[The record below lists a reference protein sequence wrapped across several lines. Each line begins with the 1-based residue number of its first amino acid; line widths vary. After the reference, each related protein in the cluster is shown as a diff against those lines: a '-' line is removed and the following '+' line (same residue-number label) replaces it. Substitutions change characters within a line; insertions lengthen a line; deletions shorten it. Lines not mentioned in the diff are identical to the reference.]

1 MDRQTTVSYRRMST
15 ATVTG
20 LPTDFTLTDKV
31 FDLSVAATEA
41 RDGME
46 FQFLRP
52 VTVTVFLTGEEA
64 TAFNDSHSNVAIQRF
79 DPNTMEWVPLQTTID
94 LAARTVQVQILAPN
108 SLALTVKK
116 PVSSPERVL
125 TYGPVLPQGYLG
137 AGMVSL
143 TIPKELG
150 ATNTARVSLRI
161 ALGGE
166 SPANRSTPRSGEGQI
181 TPEGQPPTVGD
192 SLGVV
197 REAPVPVH
205 RRMSFTLDA
214 PGFEMAPLGEVP
226 QQVRDGQAGWSWII
240 TPNEGPLGEREVSA
254 LVTANGQTLST
265 LKTSVMVTRP
275 EPRTTMTTDAGI
287 YPRPTATSLPIPVPT
302 VTPVV
307 KLATVVVPLA
317 SQAPTPVATPTGEP
331 LPIPTASPVP
341 VSPPTAVPSTTPK
354 ANERLA
360 TATATP
366 TIKLSPSPRFRLFI
380 NGVQAPALNDMM
392 SVGGRPLV
400 LSQAAEADGTFQF
413 NDKVT
418 IAVTL
423 PSGYRV
429 EWRGV
434 DTVRGPFATV
444 YMNQDRF
451 VALDV
456 VSPTITPTP
465 IPRPVPFYQ
474 PRPRA
479 IERPTIV
486 PTPTPPP
493 VRTYALTVGSVPEE
507 GGSVSPEGVTRHR
520 AGAQVSLTATPADGY
535 VFSHWSGLCST
546 SLACV
551 VTMDGDQMVAAHFT
565 PVFEL
570 TTFPSPADGGIV
582 VPSDATLHR
591 ASTRVTVMSSP
602 AEGRQFSQWTGDC
615 SGSGAC
621 VVTMNSGKS
630 VTAEF
635 VRVFDLTTEAIPPEG
650 GAILPEGKTSHRED
664 TQVTVITSP
673 ADGYQFSEWGGDCS
687 GDGPCVVT
695 IEGPETVTAKFLP
708 VSDLTVTADPE
719 DGGTVIPGG
728 VTSYVDNTQ
737 VTVLAHPGPG
747 YRFSNWSGACT
758 GDGPCVVTIDGD
770 TTVTA
775 KFDRGVDLTVTA
787 NPPSGGTVLPQG
799 STSHNPG
806 TTVTI
811 VASPA
816 EGYQFSEWTGDC
828 SGIGDCVITM
838 DGTKS
843 VAANFVRLFTL
854 TAQANLPAGGTV
866 SPDSTTSHT
875 KGSHVTVIANP
886 TDGYQFS
893 DWSGDCTGSGACV
906 VTMDADKSVKAN
918 FAPVFDLTVAADP
931 ANGGTVLPG
940 GVTSY
945 VDGTNLTVLAYPA
958 AGYRFSE
965 WSGACTGDGPCLVTI
980 DEDKAVTAKFA
991 RGVDLT
997 VTTNPPD
1004 GGTVLP
1010 SGKTSHRP
1018 GAAVTVVANPADGYQ
1033 FSEWSG
1039 DCSGNG
1045 TCVVTMNGAKSVTA
1059 EFVRVFNLTAEANPL
1074 GGGVISP
1081 GTNTAHESGSEV
1093 TTIANPTD
1101 GYQFSEWAGDCTG
1114 SDPCVVTMDDNKSVA
1129 ANFVRLFTLTAQ
1141 ANPPAGGTVSP
1152 DSTTSHIAGSKI
1164 TVVANPTEGY
1174 QFSEWGGDC
1183 SGRGACVVAMD
1194 ADQSVMA
1201 KFAPVFD
1208 LTVTADP
1215 AEGGTVLPGGMT
1227 SYVDGTKVTVLAYP
1241 AAGYRFSKWSG
1252 DCSGSGPC
1260 LVTIDEDKAVTVK
1273 FARGVDLT
1281 VAANP
1286 PDGGT
1291 MLPAS
1296 ETSHRP
1302 GAAVTVVAIP
1312 ADGYQFSEWSGD
1324 CTGSSACVVTMDTAK
1339 SVTAEFVRVFDLTVT
1354 AVPTGGGALSPGD
1367 NTAHASGTEV
1377 TVIANPAD
1385 AYQFSEW
1392 AGDCT
1397 GSDGCVVTMN
1407 SDKSVTA
1414 IFVGVFTLTT
1424 HANLPAGG
1432 TVSPDN
1438 ATSHTADSHVT
1449 VIANPTDGHQFS
1461 GWGGDC
1467 TGRSPCVV
1475 TMDAD
1480 KSVTANFASVLDLI
1494 VTADPVDGGTVL
1506 PGGVTSYVDG
1516 TNLTVL
1522 AYPAAGYRF
1531 SEWSGACTGDGPC
1544 LVTIDEDKAVTAKF
1558 VRGVDLTVAAH
1569 PPHGGTVLPSGETS
1583 HSSGAAVTIVATPA
1597 DGYQFSEWTGD
1608 CSGSGA
1614 CVVTMD
1620 AAKSVTANFVGVF
1633 DLTVTAVPTGGGTV
1647 FPGSTT
1653 SYVAGYEVAVLAR
1666 SAVGYQFSEWS
1677 GDCSGD
1683 SACVVTMDADKS
1695 VTANFGP
1702 VFKLTATASPNE
1714 GGTILPKGIPSF
1726 LAGTQVTVLAHSAPD
1741 YQLYGWTGA
1750 CSGGGPCVVTMDAD
1764 KSVTA
1769 NFAEVFDLTVAS
1781 SPVNGGTV
1789 FPSGTT
1795 SYAENHQVTVTARP
1809 GYGYGFSGWDGDCS
1823 GSGPCVVTM
1832 DDNKTVTANFIKQ
1845 FVLTAVASP
1854 PAGGEVTPP
1863 GTTQHAEGTE
1873 VTVTASPAEG
1883 YGFSGWSGDCSG
1895 TGPCLVIMD
1904 GDKTVTANFFTRF
1917 TLTTMAEPSSGGTVS
1932 PEGTT
1937 SYDAGTQVTVTA
1949 TPASGYNFSG
1959 WSGDCSG
1966 SDSCVVTMDGDKSV
1980 TAKFTSTAAIAFHS
1994 SRDGNSEIY
2003 IMDTDGSNMTRLTNN
2018 STADSDPNW
2027 SHDGNK
2033 IAFVATRD
2041 GNSEIYVMNVDGS
2054 SPVNLT
2060 NNEAEDISPA
2070 WSPDGARIAF
2080 VSTRGSQQ
2088 DIYVMDADGSNQTK
2102 LTDDAHLDDSPDWSP
2117 DGAKIVFA
2125 SQRDD
2130 DYEIYTILADGSGA
2144 ARLTNSEG
2152 DDLSPVWSPDG
2163 ETIAFASF
2171 RDGDAEIYTMLADGT
2186 NDYNI
2191 TFAVTEDES
2200 PAWSPDSAKII
2211 LVSDQTDIVI
2221 FDAEDPESIEAI
2233 TITTGGSSDGG
2244 LDWKPNP
2251 ASED

>member
-20 LPTDFTLTDKV
+20 LPPDFTLTDKV

-41 RDGME
+41 RDDTE
-46 FQFLRP
+46 FRFLQP

-94 LAARTVQVQILAPN
+94 LAARTAQVQILAPN

-275 EPRTTMTTDAGI
+275 EPGTAVTTDI
-287 YPRPTATSLPIPVPT
+287 TLYPHTTTTSPPTPVPTATPVAE
-302 VTPVV
+302 V
-307 KLATVVVPLA
+307 ATVVVPTTSPA
-317 SQAPTPVATPTGEP
+317 ATPVATPTAAP
-331 LPIPTASPVP
+331 PSVPTASPVP
-341 VSPPTAVPSTTPK
+341 VSPPAAVPSTTPK
-354 ANERLA
+354 ANERVA
-360 TATATP
+360 TATVPP
-366 TIKLSPSPRFRLFI
+366 TVKPSPSPRFRLFI
-380 NGVQAPALNDMM
+380 NGVQAPALNDLM
-392 SVGGRPLV
+392 SIDGRPLV

-434 DTVRGPFATV
+434 DVIRGPFATI

-451 VALDV
+451 VAMDIV
-456 VSPTITPTP
+456 PPSVTPTP

-474 PRPRA
+474 PRPRE

-486 PTPTPPP
+486 PTPTPRP
-493 VRTYALTVGSVPEE
+493 VQTYALTVEVVPKE
-507 GGSVSPEGVTRHR
+507 GGSVSPEGVTHHR
-520 AGAQVSLTATPADGY
+520 AGIQVSLTATPADGY
-535 VFSHWSGLCST
+535 VFSHWSEPCHT
-546 SLACV
+546 SLDCI
-551 VTMDGDQMVAAHFT
+551 VTMDGDKMFTAHFT

-811 VASPA
+811 VANPA

-838 DGTKS
+838 DGAKS

-854 TAQANLPAGGTV
+854 TAQANPPAGGTV
-866 SPDSTTSHT
+866 SPDSITSHT
-875 KGSHVTVIANP
+875 AGSHVTVIANP

-893 DWSGDCTGSGACV
+893 DWSGDCTGNGTCV
-906 VTMDADKSVKAN
+906 VTMDAGKSVKAN

-958 AGYRFSE
+958 ADYRFSE

-980 DEDKAVTAKFA
+980 DEDKAVTAEFA

-997 VTTNPPD
+997 VATNPPN

-1018 GAAVTVVANPADGYQ
+1018 GAAVTVIANPADGYQ
-1033 FSEWSG
+1033 FSEWTG
-1039 DCSGNG
+1039 DCSGIG
-1045 TCVVTMNGAKSVTA
+1045 TCVVTMNGVKSVTA
-1059 EFVRVFNLTAEANPL
+1059 KFVRVFNLTGEADPI

-1081 GTNTAHESGSEV
+1081 GTNSVHASGTEV
-1093 TTIANPTD
+1093 TVIANPTD

-1260 LVTIDEDKAVTVK
+1260 LVTIDEDKAVTAK

-1281 VAANP
+1281 VTTNP

-1291 MLPAS
+1291 VLPS
-1296 ETSHRP
+1296 GKTSHRP
-1302 GAAVTVVAIP
+1302 GAAVTVVANP

-1397 GSDGCVVTMN
+1397 GSDGCMVTMN

-1438 ATSHTADSHVT
+1438 ATSHTAGSHVT
-1449 VIANPTDGHQFS
+1449 VIANPTDGYQFS

-1480 KSVTANFASVLDLI
+1480 KSVTANFAPVFDLI
-1494 VTADPVDGGTVL
+1494 VSADPPDGGTVL
-1506 PGGVTSYVDG
+1506 PGGMTSYVGG
-1516 TNLTVL
+1516 TNVTVL
-1522 AYPAAGYRF
+1522 TYPAVGYRF
-1531 SEWSGACTGDGPC
+1531 SEWTGACTGDSSC
-1544 LVTIDEDKAVTAKF
+1544 VVTIDGDTTVTAKF

-1714 GGTILPKGIPSF
+1714 GGTILPKGITSF

-1795 SYAENHQVTVTARP
+1795 SYVSNSQVTLTARP

-1895 TGPCLVIMD
+1895 TGTCLVTMD

-1917 TLTTMAEPSSGGTVS
+1917 RLTTMAEPSSGGTVS
-1932 PEGTT
+1932 PAGTT
-1937 SYDAGTQVTVTA
+1937 SYDTGTQVTVTA
-1949 TPASGYNFSG
+1949 APASGYNFSG

-1966 SDSCVVTMDGDKSV
+1966 SASCVVTMDGDKSV
-1980 TAKFTSTAAIAFHS
+1980 TARFKSTAAITFHS

-2003 IMDTDGSNMTRLTNN
+2003 IMDTDGSNTTRLTDN

-2033 IAFVATRD
+2033 ITFVATRD

-2130 DYEIYTILADGSGA
+2130 DYEIYKIQVDGPESA
-2144 ARLTNSEG
+2144 ALTNSEG
-2152 DDLSPVWSPDG
+2152 DDLNPVWSPDG
-2163 ETIAFASF
+2163 STIAFTSF
-2171 RDGDAEIYTMLADGT
+2171 RDENAEIYTMWDDGT
-2186 NDYNI
+2186 GQWSITYN
-2191 TFAVTEDES
+2191 TVDDES

-2211 LVSDQTDIVI
+2211 LVSDQTDII
-2221 FDAEDPESIEAI
+2221 LYDAQDPETIEAI
-2233 TITTGGSSDGG
+2233 TIATGGSGNGG
-2244 LDWKPNP
+2244 LDWKPILSP
-2251 ASED
+2251 ES

>member
-1 MDRQTTVSYRRMST
+1 M
-15 ATVTG
+15 
-20 LPTDFTLTDKV
+20 
-31 FDLSVAATEA
+31 
-41 RDGME
+41 
-46 FQFLRP
+46 
-52 VTVTVFLTGEEA
+52 
-64 TAFNDSHSNVAIQRF
+64 
-79 DPNTMEWVPLQTTID
+79 
-94 LAARTVQVQILAPN
+94 
-108 SLALTVKK
+108 
-116 PVSSPERVL
+116 
-125 TYGPVLPQGYLG
+125 
-137 AGMVSL
+137 
-143 TIPKELG
+143 
-150 ATNTARVSLRI
+150 
-161 ALGGE
+161 
-166 SPANRSTPRSGEGQI
+166 
-181 TPEGQPPTVGD
+181 
-192 SLGVV
+192 
-197 REAPVPVH
+197 
-205 RRMSFTLDA
+205 
-214 PGFEMAPLGEVP
+214 
-226 QQVRDGQAGWSWII
+226 
-240 TPNEGPLGEREVSA
+240 
-254 LVTANGQTLST
+254 
-265 LKTSVMVTRP
+265 
-275 EPRTTMTTDAGI
+275 
-287 YPRPTATSLPIPVPT
+287 
-302 VTPVV
+302 
-307 KLATVVVPLA
+307 
-317 SQAPTPVATPTGEP
+317 
-331 LPIPTASPVP
+331 
-341 VSPPTAVPSTTPK
+341 
-354 ANERLA
+354 
-360 TATATP
+360 
-366 TIKLSPSPRFRLFI
+366 
-380 NGVQAPALNDMM
+380 
-392 SVGGRPLV
+392 V
-400 LSQAAEADGTFQF
+400 LSLAAEADGAFQF
-413 NDKVT
+413 NYKIT
-418 IAVTL
+418 IAAIL
-423 PSGYRV
+423 PAGYGV

-434 DTVRGPFATV
+434 DVIRGPFATI

-451 VALDV
+451 VAMDIV
-456 VSPTITPTP
+456 PPSVTPTP

-486 PTPTPPP
+486 PTPTPRP
-493 VRTYALTVGSVPEE
+493 VRTYALTVKVVPKE
-507 GGSVSPEGVTRHR
+507 GGSVSPEGVTHHR
-520 AGAQVSLTATPADGY
+520 AGIQVSLTPTPADGY
-535 VFSHWSGLCST
+535 VFSHWSEPCHT
-546 SLACV
+546 SLDCI
-551 VTMDGDQMVAAHFT
+551 VTMDGDKMFTAHFT
-565 PVFEL
+565 PIFEL
-570 TTFPSPADGGIV
+570 TTFSSPADGGIV

-591 ASTRVTVMSSP
+591 ASTRVTVMASP

-621 VVTMNSGKS
+621 VVTMDNGKS

-635 VRVFDLTTEAIPPEG
+635 VRVFDLNTEAIPPEG

-695 IEGPETVTAKFLP
+695 IEGHETVTAKFLP

-728 VTSYVDNTQ
+728 VTSYVAGTQ
-737 VTVLAHPGPG
+737 VIVLAHPGPG

-758 GDGPCVVTIDGD
+758 GDGPCVVRIDD
-770 TTVTA
+770 DATVTA
-775 KFDRGVDLTVTA
+775 KFDRGIDLTVTP
-787 NPPSGGTVLPQG
+787 NPPNGGTVLPEG
-799 STSHNPG
+799 GTSHKPD
-806 TTVTI
+806 TTVRI
-811 VASPA
+811 FASPA

-828 SGIGDCVITM
+828 TGSGDCVVTM
-838 DGTKS
+838 DDDKS
-843 VAANFVRLFTL
+843 VTANFVRVFTL
-854 TAQANLPAGGTV
+854 TAQANPAGDGTV
-866 SPDSTTSHT
+866 SPDNATSHT
-875 KGSHVTVIANP
+875 AGSQVTIVANP
-886 TDGYQFS
+886 ADGYQLS
-893 DWSGDCTGSGACV
+893 EWRGDCTGRGACV
-906 VTMDADKSVKAN
+906 VTMDADKSVTAN
-918 FAPVFDLTVAADP
+918 FAQVFDLIVASDP
-931 ANGGTVLPG
+931 SDGGIVLPR

-945 VDGTNLTVLAYPA
+945 VAGAKLTVLAYPA

-965 WSGACTGDGPCLVTI
+965 WDGACTGGGPCVVII
-980 DEDKAVTAKFA
+980 DGNKTVTANFV

-997 VTTNPPD
+997 VSAKPTD

-1010 SGKTSHRP
+1010 GGTTSHKP
-1018 GAAVTVVANPADGYQ
+1018 DAAVTVVASPADGHQ
-1033 FSEWSG
+1033 FSKWDG

-1045 TCVVTMNGAKSVTA
+1045 ACVVTMNGAKSVTA

-1081 GTNTAHESGSEV
+1081 GTNTAHEFGSEV

-1114 SDPCVVTMDDNKSVA
+1114 SGRCVVTMDDNKSVT

-1194 ADQSVMA
+1194 ADHSVMA
-1201 KFAPVFD
+1201 KFAPVLD

-1215 AEGGTVLPGGMT
+1215 ADGGTVLPGGMT

-1241 AAGYRFSKWSG
+1241 AAGYRFSEWSG

-1286 PDGGT
+1286 SDGGT
-1291 MLPAS
+1291 MLPAGK
-1296 ETSHRP
+1296 TSHRP
-1302 GAAVTVVAIP
+1302 DAAVTVVAIP
-1312 ADGYQFSEWSGD
+1312 TDGYQFSEWSGD
-1324 CTGSSACVVTMDTAK
+1324 CTGSSACVVIMDAAK

-1367 NTAHASGTEV
+1367 HTAHASGTEV

-1392 AGDCT
+1392 DGDCT

-1414 IFVGVFTLTT
+1414 SFVRVFTLTT
-1424 HANLPAGG
+1424 HANLPVGG
-1432 TVSPDN
+1432 TVSPNN

-1475 TMDAD
+1475 TMDAA

-1583 HSSGAAVTIVATPA
+1583 HSSGATMTIVATPA
-1597 DGYQFSEWTGD
+1597 DEYQFSEWTGD
-1608 CSGSGA
+1608 CSGSGS

-1653 SYVAGYEVAVLAR
+1653 SYVAGYEMAVLAR

-1714 GGTILPKGIPSF
+1714 GGTILPEGITSF
-1726 LAGTQVTVLAHSAPD
+1726 LAGTQVTVLAHSAPG

-1781 SPVNGGTV
+1781 SPANGGTV

-1795 SYAENHQVTVTARP
+1795 SYVSNSQVTLTARP

-1832 DDNKTVTANFIKQ
+1832 DDDKTVTANFVKQ
-1845 FVLTAVASP
+1845 FVLTVVASP
-1854 PAGGEVTPP
+1854 STGGEVSPK
-1863 GTTQHAEGTE
+1863 GTTQHTEGNE
-1873 VTVTASPAEG
+1873 VMVTAAPAEG
-1883 YGFSGWSGDCSG
+1883 YGFSGWSGACSG
-1895 TGPCLVIMD
+1895 TDACVVIMD
-1904 GDKTVTANFFTRF
+1904 GYKTVTANFFTRF

-1937 SYDAGTQVTVTA
+1937 SYDAGSEVTVTA
-1949 TPASGYNFSG
+1949 TPTSGYTFSG

-1966 SDSCVVTMDGDKSV
+1966 SASCVVTMDGDKSV

-2018 STADSDPNW
+2018 TTVDSDPNW
-2027 SHDGNK
+2027 SHDGSK
-2033 IAFVATRD
+2033 IIFVATRD
-2041 GNSEIYVMNVDGS
+2041 GNAEIYVMNVDGS

-2060 NNEAEDISPA
+2060 NNEAEDISPS
-2070 WSPDGARIAF
+2070 WSPDGTKIAF
-2080 VSTRGSQQ
+2080 VSTRDSQQ

-2102 LTDDAHLDDSPDWSP
+2102 LTDDAHSDDSPDWSP
-2117 DGAKIVFA
+2117 DGSQIVFA
-2125 SQRDD
+2125 SNQEGNN
-2130 DYEIYTILADGSGA
+2130 EIHKMQSDGTNIN
-2144 ARLTNSEG
+2144 RLTNSPE

-2163 ETIAFASF
+2163 HTIAFTSY
-2171 RDGDAEIYTMLADGT
+2171 RDGDAEVYTMFADGT

-2191 TFAVTEDES
+2191 TFVATEDES
-2200 PAWSPDSAKII
+2200 PAWSPDSAKIAI
-2211 LVSDQTDIVI
+2211 VSDQTDIIVY
-2221 FDAEDPESIEAI
+2221 DAIDPETIEAT
-2233 TITTGGSSDGG
+2233 TIATGGNSDGG
-2244 LDWKPNP
+2244 LDWKLTP
-2251 ASED
+2251 SSGS